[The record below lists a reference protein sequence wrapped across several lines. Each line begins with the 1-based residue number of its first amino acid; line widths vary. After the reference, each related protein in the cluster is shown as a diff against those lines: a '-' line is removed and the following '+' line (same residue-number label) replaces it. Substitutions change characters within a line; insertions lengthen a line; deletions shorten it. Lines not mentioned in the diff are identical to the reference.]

1 MTDKT
6 SDAGSQYRCGQVG
19 GGMEP
24 HPYPLQPH
32 AHSHTQTV
40 ISAASEMRIFSIF
53 NLNNTDGRT
62 DRRTDGQS
70 PL

>member
-32 AHSHTQTV
+32 GHSHTQTV
-40 ISAASEMRIFSIF
+40 IRAGSEMRSFPLF
-53 NLNNTDGRT
+53 NLNITDGRT
-62 DRRTDGQS
+62 NGWTDRQS